1 MTPRVPS
8 ALPQHQ
14 IVPLVARAQVVP
26 DPGELMLSHLAGR
39 FGIGVTA
46 ALAGA
51 ADNKTGRLPAR
62 SEIVARKVGISFLRN
77 MFAFSGY

>member
-1 MTPRVPS
+1 
-8 ALPQHQ
+8 
-14 IVPLVARAQVVP
+14 
-26 DPGELMLSHLAGR
+26 MLSHLAGR
-39 FGIGVTA
+39 LGIVVTA

-51 ADNKTGRLPAR
+51 ADNKTGRLPAS